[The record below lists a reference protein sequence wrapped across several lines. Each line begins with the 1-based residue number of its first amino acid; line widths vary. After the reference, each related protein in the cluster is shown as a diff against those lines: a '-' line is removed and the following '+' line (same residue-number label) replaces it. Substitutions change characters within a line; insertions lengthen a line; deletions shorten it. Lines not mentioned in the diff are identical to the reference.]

1 MRNRLLALFSFAL
14 FASCASFIH
23 SAAPVSA
30 DSVCYTSGNPTP
42 MPAGQS
48 GLTYPACIGGVL
60 QTSGTGGST
69 PAPYPTSTTSPGVL
83 LVTGTG
89 TAGASNVP
97 ASPAPGVLTVQGIL
111 FGQGLIVQI
120 GGSTKSILTASSP
133 TACTSLEVNTG
144 GMLAEIINTGAAQ
157 TVFLQ
162 VYDEGTTPTCASAD
176 DIWGD
181 GTSLTLGP
189 GQVVTFGIPL
199 AHGLAY
205 KLSGALGANVVI
217 TRNG

>member
-1 MRNRLLALFSFAL
+1 MKKILSLFTFAL
-14 FASCASFIH
+14 FASCAAFLNTSP
-23 SAAPVSA
+23 SANA
-30 DSVCYTSGNPTP
+30 DTTCYQNAVPTP
-42 MPAGQS
+42 LPTTGAYT
-48 GLTYPACIGGVL
+48 LPVCIGGVL
-60 QTSGTGGST
+60 QTTGGGGGATPIPYPTGTGG
-69 PAPYPTSTTSPGVL
+69 VL
-83 LVTGTG
+83 QVTGTG
-89 TAGASNVP
+89 SAGASNIP

-120 GGSTKSILTASSP
+120 GGSTKSILTSSSP

-176 DIWGD
+176 AIWGD
-181 GTSLTLGP
+181 GTTLTLGP

-199 AHGLAY
+199 AHGLSY